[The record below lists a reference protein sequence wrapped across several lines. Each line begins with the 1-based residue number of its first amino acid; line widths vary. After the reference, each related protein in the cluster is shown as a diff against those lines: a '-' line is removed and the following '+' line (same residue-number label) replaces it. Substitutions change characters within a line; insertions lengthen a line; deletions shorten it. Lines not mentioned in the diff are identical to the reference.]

1 MPVRTHEGAHAA
13 PGHAAGP
20 HYWDSKLG
28 IGNAARQYVI
38 DAFDCCGASAVTQ
51 STFLG
56 FASIAPYLEYR
67 SRNAFLLCWP
77 PNPDNDLRCHRL
89 ALADGQTQLCA
100 RIARLAQGACNLEA
114 HLEMIIGAV
123 YLTEIER
130 VLAVAPMRPLLISV
144 VGRAKRRCA
153 GYRKGWLAAG
163 CAHHLQLVAGD
174 YLCFPGSRFFQCR
187 AARMA
192 QRMRCVEDRPALN
205 AGVDS

>member
-1 MPVRTHEGAHAA
+1 MLFWH
-13 PGHAAGP
+13 
-20 HYWDSKLG
+20 
-28 IGNAARQYVI
+28 
-38 DAFDCCGASAVTQ
+38 
-51 STFLG
+51 
-56 FASIAPYLEYR
+56 
-67 SRNAFLLCWP
+67 
-77 PNPDNDLRCHRL
+77 PNPDNDLRSQCL
-89 ALADGQTQLCA
+89 ASADGQTRLYA

-114 HLEMIIGAV
+114 HLEMIIGAA
-123 YLTEIER
+123 YLTEVER

-187 AARMA
+187 IARMA
-192 QRMRCVEDRPALN
+192 QRMRCVENRPALN